1 MTIRTVAVEDDRRYR
16 TSLETLF
23 AHADGFELADSFSSA
38 DEAIE
43 RATAIARDNGPL
55 PWDIVLMDLELPGIG
70 GTEATRILKQIAPAT
85 RVIVVTVFDSSNTVL
100 EAICAGADGYLTKR
114 TSPATIVEE
123 VRSVVAGGA
132 PLSAGVARTV
142 LNLLRSSA
150 IHRDDAT
157 PGAVTT
163 SLDLTEREL
172 AVLRCLVRG
181 RPYKHVA
188 SDLDISIDTVRSHI
202 RHIYGKLQV
211 HSVAQAVSRAIR
223 EGLV

>member
-16 TSLETLF
+16 ASLETLF
-23 AHADGFELADSFSSA
+23 AHADGFDLVESFSSA

-43 RATAIARDNGPL
+43 RATTLVRENGPL
-55 PWDIVLMDLELPGIG
+55 PWDIVLMDLELPGTS
-70 GTEATRILKQIAPAT
+70 GTEGTRILKRLAPSM
-85 RVIVVTVFDSSNTVL
+85 RVVVVTVFDSSNTVL

-114 TSPATIVEE
+114 TPPAIIVDE
-123 VRSVVAGGA
+123 VRSVIAGGA

-142 LNLLRSSA
+142 LNLLRASPPRGESS
-150 IHRDDAT
+150 T
-157 PGAVTT
+157 SPGVT
-163 SLDLTEREL
+163 SLDLTEREV

-181 RPYKHVA
+181 RPYKQVA
-188 SDLDISIDTVRSHI
+188 SELDISIDTVRTHI

-223 EGLV
+223 DGLV